1 MSDPAPAATRVFDD
15 GELITSWSRGPNRE
29 FRMHLQE
36 YRGHQFVRLSEWAVN
51 PHNSQWFPSKDDKG
65 RPRLFTI
72 KIRELED
79 VAAALRAVKLR
90 LENSSTD

>member
-1 MSDPAPAATRVFDD
+1 MNEPQPSKVFDD

-65 RPRLFTI
+65 RPRMFTI

-79 VAAALRAVKLR
+79 VAAALRQLKQR
-90 LENSSTD
+90 LDGQSRD